1 MNFKTYNIER
11 FYFKIYLMLTNV
23 YYPVNDLRNVMVW
36 QIEDAQYYDRPNLF
50 INENCIS
57 I

>member
-1 MNFKTYNIER
+1 M
-11 FYFKIYLMLTNV
+11 

-36 QIEDAQYYDRPNLF
+36 QIEDAKYYSGPNLF

-57 I
+57 IKIL